1 MITIF
6 NLKALTM
13 KGFTLIELMIVVAI
27 VGVLTAIAVPS
38 YVLYQKK
45 AQVNACL
52 YEAKSYSNMVF
63 VNLFDQND
71 ETYPIAPHISSCSFI
86 TNASS
91 WNESTT
97 NLVIEAKSKNS
108 PAVDIRCDL
117 SKGAN
122 CTIIP

>member
-1 MITIF
+1 MITKF

-27 VGVLTAIAVPS
+27 IGVLTAIAVPG
-38 YVLYQKK
+38 YMLYQKQT
-45 AQVNACL
+45 QVNACL
-52 YEAKSYSNMVF
+52 YEAKSYSNIVF
-63 VNLFDQND
+63 VGLFDQND
-71 ETYPIAPHISSCSFI
+71 ETNPTAPDISSCSFI

-97 NLVIEAKSKNS
+97 NLMIEAKSKDSTTVN
-108 PAVDIRCDL
+108 IKCDL